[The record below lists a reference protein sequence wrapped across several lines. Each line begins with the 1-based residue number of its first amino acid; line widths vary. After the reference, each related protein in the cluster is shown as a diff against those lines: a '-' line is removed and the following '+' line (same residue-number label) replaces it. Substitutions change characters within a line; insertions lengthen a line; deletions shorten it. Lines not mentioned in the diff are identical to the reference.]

1 VLRPVVEE
9 ARIEATATRGTAFP
23 EDIRVLG
30 GQGVN
35 YVVDAKHVVVVVR
48 RSRHLVDATVVVPLD
63 VSDIGSIENLRD

>member
-9 ARIEATATRGTAFP
+9 ARIEATATRGTTFP

-35 YVVDAKHVVVVVR
+35 HVVDTKHVVVVVR
-48 RSRHLVDATVVVPLD
+48 RS
-63 VSDIGSIENLRD
+63 